1 MSLSV
6 FKGGRVMLV
15 EERVSEFERAMMQ
28 LVYQSRQTEISIFQL
43 SEEMRNF
50 KDEMTASKNEMN
62 RKWGDL
68 VRKMG
73 TFVEDIALPGLPLLL
88 KKSFGLDVDDMSIPK
103 GFRLWLSAKYRRG
116 ARLRRYRWRFD
127 L

>member
-50 KDEMTASKNEMN
+50 
-62 RKWGDL
+62 
-68 VRKMG
+68 
-73 TFVEDIALPGLPLLL
+73 
-88 KKSFGLDVDDMSIPK
+88 
-103 GFRLWLSAKYRRG
+103 
-116 ARLRRYRWRFD
+116 
-127 L
+127 

>member
-1 MSLSV
+1 
-6 FKGGRVMLV
+6 MLV
-15 EERVSEFERAMMQ
+15 EERVSELERAMMQ

-43 SEEMRNF
+43 SEEMRDF
-50 KDEMTASKNEMN
+50 KDEMRVFKDEMRNFKDEMN

-103 GFRLWLSAKYRRG
+103 GFRLWLSAKYRKG
-116 ARLRRYRWRFD
+116 ARPQRYR
-127 L
+127 